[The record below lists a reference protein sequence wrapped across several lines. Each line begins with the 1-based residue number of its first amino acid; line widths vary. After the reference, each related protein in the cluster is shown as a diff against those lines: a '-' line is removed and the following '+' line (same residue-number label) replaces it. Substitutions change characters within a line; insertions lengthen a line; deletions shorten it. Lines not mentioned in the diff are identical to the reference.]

1 MTSTSAVLRRLPAL
15 QSRDYRRLFISFFF
29 ASASRWALVLGQ
41 SWLVFDLSDSS
52 FAVGAVFFAGSS
64 QFVIVGPFAGAIADR
79 IDRRRLAI
87 GALVLS
93 LLSSITLAAI
103 TLAGVVEVWHVV
115 ALAVVQGWAQA
126 AAMPAQRAL
135 LANLVPREHLM
146 NAVALGG
153 ITVHG
158 SRIAGPLFGGVL
170 LATVGAGS
178 VFLLSVAVLSVALA
192 LLTRIEH
199 RSEPADRPTGVTGI
213 VTDVGQGFG
222 HVWGDRR
229 LRLVIGL
236 IIFHC
241 SFTMAFNAL
250 LPRLATDLGGGS
262 LTFSAIVMGVG
273 AGAIIGTLAISMV
286 RDRALQGV
294 VLASVGV
301 GSGLAMMVMGLAHSP
316 AIVVV
321 GAVLAGAT
329 QATYMAISQ
338 MLVQDIVPDALRG
351 RVMAIYT
358 MMAAGHMAMV
368 NLGFGALADRVGV
381 RPLMIVPA
389 LLWIGIFLVA
399 AFMLS
404 DLRHVLRRGEFR
416 VRSAPSVEA
425 PGIEASGV

>member
-1 MTSTSAVLRRLPAL
+1 MIGPSAVLRRLPAF
-15 QSRDYRRLFISFFF
+15 QSADYRRLFISFFF
-29 ASASRWALVLGQ
+29 ASASRWALILGQ
-41 SWLVFDLSDSS
+41 SWLVFELSSSS
-52 FAVGAVFFAGSS
+52 FAVGVVFFAGAA

-87 GALVLS
+87 GALLLS
-93 LLSSITLAAI
+93 LLSSIMLAAI
-103 TLAGVVEVWHVV
+103 TLAGVVQVWHVV

-158 SRIAGPLFGGVL
+158 SRIAGPLLGGVL
-170 LATVGAGS
+170 LATAGAGS
-178 VFLLSVAVLSVALA
+178 VFLISAAVLSIALA
-192 LLTRIEH
+192 LLVRIEY
-199 RSEPADRPTGVTGI
+199 RSELADRPAGVRGI
-213 VTDVGQGFG
+213 VTDVGEGFV
-222 HVWGDRR
+222 HVWDDRR

-236 IIFHC
+236 VVFHC

-262 LTFSAIVMGVG
+262 ITFSAIVMGVG
-273 AGAIIGTLAISMV
+273 AGAILGTLAISMV
-286 RDRALQGV
+286 RDQALQGYA
-294 VLASVGV
+294 LATVGV
-301 GSGLAMMVMGLAHSP
+301 GSGLAMMVMGMANSP
-316 AIVVV
+316 VIAVA

-351 RVMAIYT
+351 RVMAIFA
-358 MMAAGHMAMV
+358 MMAAGHMAIV
-368 NLGFGALADRVGV
+368 NLGFGGLADSVGV
-381 RPLMIVPA
+381 RPLMVVPA
-389 LLWIGIFLVA
+389 LFWVGIFLVA
-399 AFMLS
+399 AFLLS

-416 VRSAPSVEA
+416 LRPAA
-425 PGIEASGV
+425 GIEA

>member
-1 MTSTSAVLRRLPAL
+1 MISTSAILRRLPAL

-158 SRIAGPLFGGVL
+158 SRIAGPLLGGVL
-170 LATVGAGS
+170 LATVGPGS
-178 VFLLSVAVLSVALA
+178 VFLLSAAVLSVALA
-192 LLTRIEH
+192 LLIRIEH
-199 RSEPADRPTGVTGI
+199 RSEPADRPAGVKGI

-222 HVWGDRR
+222 HVWNDQR

-286 RDRALQGV
+286 RDQALQGV

-301 GSGLAMMVMGLAHSP
+301 GSGLAMMIMGMANSP
-316 AIVVV
+316 TLVVV

-381 RPLMIVPA
+381 RPLMVIPA
-389 LLWIGIFLVA
+389 LLWVGIFLVA

-416 VRSAPSVEA
+416 LRSAPSMEA
-425 PGIEASGV
+425 PGIEA